1 MSKNFVE
8 LTKEIN
14 QHFAALQK
22 EMPDIMKGFGAMH
35 AAANSDGALSHKT
48 KELIALAIGVAVRC
62 DDCIGA
68 HVGKLIQLGMTR
80 AELLEMLAVA
90 IYMGGGPS
98 LMYATHAIQAY
109 EQLVPR
115 ISV

>member
-14 QHFAALQK
+14 QHFLALQK
-22 EMPDIMKGFGAMH
+22 EMPDVMKGFGAMH
-35 AAANSDGALSHKT
+35 AAANTDGALSHKT
-48 KELIALAIGVAVRC
+48 KELIALAIGVSVRC

-68 HVGKLIQLGMTR
+68 HVGQLIKLGMTR

-90 IYMGGGPS
+90 VYMGGGPS
-98 LMYATHAIQAY
+98 LMYATHALQAF
-109 EQLVPR
+109 EQLSAR
-115 ISV
+115 